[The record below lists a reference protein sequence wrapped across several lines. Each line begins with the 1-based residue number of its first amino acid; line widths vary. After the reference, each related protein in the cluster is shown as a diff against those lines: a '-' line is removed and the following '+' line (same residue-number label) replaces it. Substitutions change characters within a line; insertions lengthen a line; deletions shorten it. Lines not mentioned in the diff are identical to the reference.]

1 MILNNDIQE
10 IVDEV
15 AKEMGI
21 TRLAATIAYRSFW
34 MFIKE
39 TVENLPDMTT
49 ITEEEFDNQNVNFNI
64 KHLGKFHTNF
74 SKVERTNKYKR
85 IINERTKDKKRKTS
99 P

>member
-1 MILNNDIQE
+1 MILNNEIQE

-39 TVENLPDMTT
+39 TIESLPDMTT
-49 ITEEEFDNQNVNFNI
+49 ITEEEFNKQNVNFNI
-64 KHLGKFHTNF
+64 KHLGKLHTNF
-74 SKVERTNKYKR
+74 SKVGRTNKFKE
-85 IINERTKDKKRKTS
+85 IVNERVKNKKRKAS
-99 P
+99 S